1 MADTFRKCE
10 DCRMP
15 GSAAPGKPRRRNPVH
30 GAPFPGHVQ
39 WLADL
44 AGNLAHSPPRR
55 PGQSLFGG
63 DGAEAGAAC
72 GTWLERGLPAP
83 ASA

>member
-1 MADTFRKCE
+1 
-10 DCRMP
+10 MP
-15 GSAAPGKPRRRNPVH
+15 GSAAPDKPRMGNTVH

-44 AGNLAHSPPRR
+44 AENPAYSPPCRS
-55 PGQSLFGG
+55 GQPLFGG
-63 DGAEAGAAC
+63 DGAEAGAVR
-72 GTWLERGLPAP
+72 GTWLERGLPAQ